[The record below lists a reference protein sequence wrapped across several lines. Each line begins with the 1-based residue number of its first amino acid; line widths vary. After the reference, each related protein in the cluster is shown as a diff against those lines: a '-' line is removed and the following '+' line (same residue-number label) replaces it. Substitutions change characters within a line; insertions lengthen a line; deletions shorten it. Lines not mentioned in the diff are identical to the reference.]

1 MLDLSHLTDSLNPQQ
16 REAVTAPAGNLLVLA
31 GAGSGKTK
39 VLTHRFAWLME
50 VEKISPQAILAV
62 TFTNKAA
69 NEMRER
75 LNKLLHLNPRSWWVG
90 TFHGLAH
97 RWLRQHWQEAN
108 LPQAFQILDSD
119 DQLRI
124 IKKILKFLKEEK
136 KIVLDDKVY
145 QPNLVQGYINRSKD
159 RGIRP
164 LYIEAFDQ
172 YSQTMK
178 LLYEYY
184 QEHCEQNGLVDFGEL
199 LLRVYEMWYHNPD
212 LLKDYRQRFPHILVD
227 EFQDTNIIQYT
238 WLQQLIGKTGC
249 AFVVGDDDQSIYG
262 WRGAEIGNVQKF
274 QKDFEDV
281 HLVRLEQNYRSTQ
294 IILGAANA
302 LIEKN
307 EARMGKTL
315 WTQRDEGE
323 RIELFE
329 SFNEESEALT
339 IVEKIQQRV
348 SQNFS
353 YKDCAILYRSNAQ
366 SRILEKALVQK
377 GLPYR
382 IYGNLKFFQ
391 RQEIKDA
398 LAYLRLL
405 VNPNDDGS
413 FERAISVPSRKI
425 GDITME
431 KLREYAQKNQ
441 ISLWQSVEILSQ
453 EKQSVQSFKY
463 QLNQSLSLL
472 DQFESPAHISSE
484 LNSRSV
490 HLLRQFLDM
499 ILHIKKMTEQMPLYQ
514 LVNTVLLQSGLLKF
528 YQEKKGEKEQMRAEN
543 LQELVNAAKEFE
555 TDNIDELSP
564 LMAFLTSAALESGE
578 NQSAPNQD
586 AVQLMTLHAA
596 KGLEFPV
603 VFLCGLE
610 EGLVPPI
617 DSNVEEE
624 RRLLYVGITRAMKYL
639 YFSFASTRTQWGLS
653 HTTTLSRFVREEIPE
668 KFLNKKLRLKTKAE
682 DDPLSAFAPPP
693 TKWESVEKAAKNF
706 IKKQNYAPPPK
717 WNEDLT
723 ESASVVRKITTH
735 IADKDKYFSPKPEK
749 YYTSNDRFEPNKTQQ
764 NQQPVNKQAWVD
776 PQASFKVNQKVQHEK
791 FGIGIVLAN
800 EGKGEQERVYVD
812 FGKHGKKWLVLSY
825 AKLQPT

>member
-124 IKKILKFLKEEK
+124 IKKLLKFLKEEK
-136 KIVLDDKVY
+136 KMFLDDKVFH
-145 QPNLVQGYINRSKD
+145 PNLVQGYINRSKD

-164 LYIEAFDQ
+164 PYINTFDEH
-172 YSQTMK
+172 SRTMK
-178 LLYEYY
+178 LLYENY
-184 QEHCEQNGLVDFGEL
+184 QEYCEQNGLVDFGEL
-199 LLRVYEMWYHNPD
+199 LLRVYEMWYHNPN
-212 LLKDYRQRFPHILVD
+212 LLEHYRQRFPHILVD
-227 EFQDTNIIQYT
+227 EFQDTNVVQYT
-238 WLQQLIGKTGC
+238 WLHQLIGETGC

-274 QKDFEDV
+274 QKDFQNV
-281 HLVRLEQNYRSTQ
+281 YLVRLEQNYRSTQ

-307 EARMGKTL
+307 KSRLGKTL
-315 WTQRDEGE
+315 WTQGE
-323 RIELFE
+323 KGELIELFE
-329 SFNEESEALT
+329 SFDEESEAFA
-339 IVEKIQQRV
+339 IVDKIQQRI
-348 SQNFS
+348 SQRFS

-413 FERAISVPSRKI
+413 FERAISVPPRKI
-425 GDITME
+425 GDVTME
-431 KLREYAQKNQ
+431 KLREYARQHEV
-441 ISLWQSVEILSQ
+441 SLWQAVEILSQ
-453 EKQSVQSFKY
+453 GKQFFQNLKS

-472 DQFESPAHISSE
+472 DNLKEPEQISHE
-484 LNSRSV
+484 LNPRATN
-490 HLLRQFLDM
+490 LLRQFLDM
-499 ILHIKKMTEQMPLYQ
+499 ILQLRKTTEKMPLHQ
-514 LVNTVLLQSGLLKF
+514 LVSTVLLQTGLLKF
-528 YQEKKGEKEQMRAEN
+528 YQEKKGEKEEMRVDN

-555 TDNIDELSP
+555 ADDTESVTP
-564 LMAFLTSAALESGE
+564 LIGFLTSTALESGE
-578 NQSAPNQD
+578 NQSTPNQD

-617 DSNVEEE
+617 GSDIEEE
-624 RRLLYVGITRAMKYL
+624 RRLLYVGITRAMQYL
-639 YFSFASTRTQWGLS
+639 YFSFAENRTQWGLK
-653 HTTTLSRFVREEIPE
+653 HTTVLSRFIRNNEIPDE
-668 KFLNKKLRLKTKAE
+668 FLNKKLRLKTQPFGETSA
-682 DDPLSAFAPPP
+682 AFAPPP
-693 TKWESVEKAAKNF
+693 MKWESVEKAAEKF
-706 IKKQNYAPPPK
+706 IRKQTYAPPPS
-717 WNEDLT
+717 WNKPRFNDEEKPRKFYSSEDRVF
-723 ESASVVRKITTH
+723 E
-735 IADKDKYFSPKPEK
+735 DNKDYK
-749 YYTSNDRFEPNKTQQ
+749 N
-764 NQQPVNKQAWVD
+764 NQQVINKQAWVD
-776 PQASFKVNQKVQHEK
+776 PKASFKINQKVQHEK

-800 EGKGEQERVYVD
+800 EGKGEAERVYVD

-825 AKLQPT
+825 AKLQLA